1 MPMPSPRPAA
11 HLPNPPQRGI
21 GHAVAPGGLVHRA
34 NPLPVD
40 AIGAL
45 EAQINQLH
53 DFAEVLRQQLEATRE
68 DRDRWRQRAQHLMLE
83 LKVLS
88 GSPWWKRLTGNLKLH
103 EQQRHQAGRCPT
115 SSGAASM

>member
-1 MPMPSPRPAA
+1 MPMSSPRPAA

-21 GHAVAPGGLVHRA
+21 GHAVVPGGLVHRA

-88 GSPWWKRLTGNLKLH
+88 GSPWWKRLRIENLSAH
-103 EQQRHQAGRCPT
+103 IQSAFA
-115 SSGAASM
+115 SGKTR

>member
-53 DFAEVLRQQLEATRE
+53 DFAEVLRQQRSSDAWAVLIHSLLNQGDHTHLAICRE
-68 DRDRWRQRAQHLMLE
+68 E
-83 LKVLS
+83 L
-88 GSPWWKRLTGNLKLH
+88 
-103 EQQRHQAGRCPT
+103 C
-115 SSGAASM
+115 GAPRNRRIA

>member
-1 MPMPSPRPAA
+1 
-11 HLPNPPQRGI
+11 
-21 GHAVAPGGLVHRA
+21 
-34 NPLPVD
+34 VD

-88 GSPWWKRLTGNLKLH
+88 GSPWWKRLTDRK
-103 EQQRHQAGRCPT
+103 RK
-115 SSGAASM
+115 S